1 MEKLMKIDLQKKIDK
16 EHGINYHRNVD
27 LANSYTVYRNSSFI
41 SFKFVEINGI
51 NTVEISYIYITDKT
65 SLVKLITWC
74 INFWSGNAVK
84 YIYYKEHVKKSN
96 VVEKFLKPLGFKVEY
111 RDYNGW
117 KHELTSTNGYKESN
131 ILEMYTS

>member
-1 MEKLMKIDLQKKIDK
+1 MDKLMKIDLQKKIDK

-27 LANSYTVYRNSSFI
+27 LSNSYTVSRNNSFI

-65 SLVKLITWC
+65 SLLKLITWC

-96 VVEKFLKPLGFKVEY
+96 VVEKFLKPLGFNVEY

-117 KHELTSTNGYKESN
+117 KHEWTSTNGYKESN

>member
-96 VVEKFLKPLGFKVEY
+96 VVE
-111 RDYNGW
+111 NGW
-117 KHELTSTNGYKESN
+117 KHEWTSTNGYKESN

>member
-16 EHGINYHRNVD
+16 EHVINYHRNVD

-117 KHELTSTNGYKESN
+117 KHEWTSTNGYKESN